1 MQKEVEMING
11 IGPTG
16 SNRVDMVR
24 TDTPRSTAASVAAPA
39 SKNAQAADVAANP
52 VDSLVSQGAPIDM
65 DKVARIKAAIAEGR
79 YPVNPQLIAQ
89 KMIELDL
96 PAKG

>member
-1 MQKEVEMING
+1 
-11 IGPTG
+11 
-16 SNRVDMVR
+16 
-24 TDTPRSTAASVAAPA
+24 
-39 SKNAQAADVAANP
+39 

-79 YPVNPQLIAQ
+79 YPVNPQVIAQ

-96 PAKG
+96 PTKG